1 MTLFSTEFL
10 NCSQLFYLRLPRLH
24 GKQIA
29 LLRFESDLLF
39 GTVTD
44 VPFPNFDS
52 MQSINCWFLPFKFSF
67 VCFRCW
73 QYKATPPS
81 YPFLPLANLISNS
94 DLGSNSRARELGRKR
109 ARDLRTPLKFG
120 IRIEPSRAHWK
131 KLSSWMAS
139 GRIWLADLI
148 LFVSAALNNMLAI
161 SMDLLP

>member
-10 NCSQLFYLRLPRLH
+10 NCSPLFYLRLPRLH

-44 VPFPNFDS
+44 VPFPNLDS

-81 YPFLPLANLISNS
+81 YLFLPLANLISNS

-131 KLSSWMAS
+131 NLSSWMAS